1 MEIEIMTDPIQQQLI
16 TARKNQ
22 ILDAAAR
29 VFATKGFHA
38 ATIKDVASD
47 AGIAAGTIYNYFENK
62 TALLFAIFERMRDS
76 RQALTTFAELQ
87 PDDVR
92 GFIRAFVA
100 TPLMSLHSDYLDLF
114 RVVISEIMV
123 NEELRALY
131 AQQIIGPT
139 LIIAEKWFQTW
150 IAQGLIKPIDTG
162 LMVRTLSSLILGLM
176 VQKLIGDELLQTRWE
191 SLPDTLTDLIMDG
204 IRGET

>member
-1 MEIEIMTDPIQQQLI
+1 MTDPIQQQLI